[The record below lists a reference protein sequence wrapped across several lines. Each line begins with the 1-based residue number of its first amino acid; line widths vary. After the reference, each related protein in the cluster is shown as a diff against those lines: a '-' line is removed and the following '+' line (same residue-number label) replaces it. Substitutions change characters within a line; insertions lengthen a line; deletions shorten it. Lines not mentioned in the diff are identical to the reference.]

1 MKLSK
6 KQKALRRRLME
17 VIFAAGASHIGSSL
31 STIDLIDSIY
41 EVKSKKDRFILS
53 NGHAAAAYYVVLE
66 KNKYLKNIDLNKLKV
81 HPDRDPK
88 KGIDVST
95 GSLGQGL
102 PIALGMALAS
112 PKKNVYCLISD
123 GEAAE
128 GSIWESLRVY
138 QEQSPKNLK
147 IILSANGWGAYDKVS
162 SKLLKRRLKG
172 FGLNIVKMNGHNS
185 EEIISL
191 LKNNYNE
198 PTIFFAKTTSEQL
211 PFLKDLIAH
220 YHSMSKDDY
229 QLAMKK
235 FS

>member
-1 MKLSK
+1 MELSTE
-6 KQKALRRRLME
+6 QKSLRKRLIK
-17 VIFAAGASHIGSSL
+17 VIYSAGASHMGSSL
-31 STIDLIDSIY
+31 STIDLIDSVY
-41 EVKSKKDRFILS
+41 KVKSKKDRFILS

-66 KNKYLKNIDLNKLKV
+66 KNKYLKNIDLNKLGV
-81 HPDRDPK
+81 HPDRDSK

-112 PKKNVYCLISD
+112 PQKHIYCLISD

-147 IILSANGWGAYDKVS
+147 IIVSANGWGAYDKVS
-162 SKLLKRRLKG
+162 SKALKMRLKG
-172 FGLNIVKMNGHNS
+172 FGLNVIKMNGHNP

-191 LKNNYNE
+191 LKTNYDK
-198 PTIFFAKTTSEQL
+198 PTVFFAKTTSEQL

-220 YHSMSKDDY
+220 YHSMSEEDY